1 MANIKA
7 TKTGKLTYLSSESI
21 LNHERKKIRK
31 MQIIFALFSILLIL
45 LTVLSL
51 AINYKFQSISSL
63 V

>member
-7 TKTGKLTYLSSESI
+7 TKTGKLTYLPSESI

-51 AINYKFQSISSL
+51 AINYKF
-63 V
+63 